1 MVSLIFFVFSSFFL
15 FFSMFLSDRSVN
27 KQAKRLL
34 GRRVIGPS
42 QQDSGSYIAA
52 PQGPLP
58 LGPHTWRCWD
68 GEQFVDQTATVTLL
82 SQPEVAAAE
91 QRSLAAHSAAT
102 MSKKNQVRAQLAVR
116 FLTEIVDDFRQFV
129 DEIWRF
135 ETKFWTVH
143 VLADA

>member
-1 MVSLIFFVFSSFFL
+1 ML
-15 FFSMFLSDRSVN
+15 LSGQQTPSGC
-27 KQAKRLL
+27 L

-82 SQPEVAAAE
+82 SQAEVAAAE

-102 MSKKNQVRAQLAVR
+102 MSKKNQVRAQLAGVR
-116 FLTEIVDDFRQFV
+116 AVVVAGSPRRHYNGSYAPRPAHQG
-129 DEIWRF
+129 WPRF
-135 ETKFWTVH
+135 ENRHGETPP
-143 VLADA
+143 LARCRAAFP